1 MLRLKT
7 FEFNPF
13 GEVTVVLYDD
23 VSRHAIVVDP
33 GMLFD
38 SERRVF
44 DDFIAS
50 EHLQLLKLLHT
61 HLHLDHCFGS
71 AYLRAKYGTPL
82 CASAADAELGLSLG
96 QQCRRFGLP
105 GHFEPLA
112 IDTALTNGDT
122 IAIADTRLEVIAV
135 PGHSPGGLAY
145 YCADYGFVISGDC
158 LFGGSIGRTDL
169 PGGDYATLVDSIRCR
184 LLTLPDETLV
194 VAGHGNAT
202 NIGAEKE
209 YNPYLR

>member
-38 SERRVF
+38 SERRAF

-71 AYLRAKYGTPL
+71 AYLRAKYGAPV

-96 QQCRRFGLP
+96 QQCRRFGL
-105 GHFEPLA
+105 
-112 IDTALTNGDT
+112 
-122 IAIADTRLEVIAV
+122 

-184 LLTLPDETLV
+184 LLTMPDETLV